1 MRNCF
6 ISTAVQYNINY
17 KHVKSVKTNKQT
29 NKKHLGLIKLIK
41 LIIQYKQQITQRKCI
56 IENYILRTT
65 LKLSRVITCT

>member
-41 LIIQYKQQITQRKCI
+41 LIIQYKQ
-56 IENYILRTT
+56 
-65 LKLSRVITCT
+65 